1 MEITI
6 KMKKIISTEII
17 KDKILKW
24 LFAAAI
30 TAMTISGFGQM
41 PIFKRYYIADIP
53 GLAWSA
59 DYYITHN
66 IHYTG
71 AVIILAL
78 SAYLLTGYFLILKK
92 SFYITWP
99 GFFIIFSLSGI
110 ILSGILKV
118 ISSQRGVYF
127 GKTTL
132 LSLDLIHTILTF
144 ILLILLGIFAVL
156 KLRLFEKR
164 EIQ

>member
-1 MEITI
+1 
-6 KMKKIISTEII
+6 MKKIINTDLI
-17 KDKILKW
+17 KGKILKW
-24 LFAAAI
+24 LFIVTI

-53 GLAWSA
+53 GLAWTA
-59 DYYITHN
+59 NYYVTHN

-71 AVIILAL
+71 GVILLAL
-78 SAYLLTGYFLILKK
+78 SAYLLTEYFLILKK
-92 SFYITWP
+92 SFYITRP

-110 ILSGILKV
+110 IISGILKV

-132 LSLDLIHTILTF
+132 ISLDLIHTILTF
-144 ILLILLGIFAVL
+144 VLLILLGLFSVL
-156 KLRLFEKR
+156 KFRLFKNR
-164 EIQ
+164 MI